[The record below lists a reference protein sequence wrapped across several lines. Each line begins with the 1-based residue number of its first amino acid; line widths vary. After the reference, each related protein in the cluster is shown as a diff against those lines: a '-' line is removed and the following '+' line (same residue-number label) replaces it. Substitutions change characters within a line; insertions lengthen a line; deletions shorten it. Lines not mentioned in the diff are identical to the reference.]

1 MDNEILFLGLLA
13 EGPKHGYEIKRQI
26 EEDLTPNIGL
36 KIKSI
41 YYPLAQMEK
50 IGLIEKEV
58 GREGRFPE
66 KMIYRIT
73 SKGKKKFNE
82 LIEQSFLSVERP
94 FFEID
99 LSYYFLT
106 LVDKTAAKRRLRARC
121 VLLKKIR
128 KELAFLQQAAKNKT
142 LALILQHDLNL
153 VDAEISS
160 THAIV
165 QQI

>member
-1 MDNEILFLGLLA
+1 MDNEILFLGLLV

-41 YYPLAQMEK
+41 YYPLQQMEK
-50 IGLIEKEV
+50 DGLIEKQV

-73 SKGKKKFNE
+73 SKGKKKFDQ
-82 LIEQSFLSVERP
+82 LIEKSFLSVERP
-94 FFEID
+94 FFQID

-106 LVDKTAAKRRLRARC
+106 LVDKVAAKRRLKTR
-121 VLLKKIR
+121 VVILKKIR
-128 KELAFLQQAAKNKT
+128 KELAALQEAAKAKS
-142 LALILQHDLNL
+142 LGLILGHDLKL

-160 THAIV
+160 TQDVI
-165 QQI
+165 QQL

>member
-13 EGPKHGYEIKRQI
+13 EGPKHGYDIKRQI
-26 EEDLTPNIGL
+26 EEDLAPNIGL
-36 KIKSI
+36 RIKSI
-41 YYPLAQMEK
+41 YYPLQQMEK
-50 IGLIEKEV
+50 NGLIEKEV

-73 SKGKKKFNE
+73 SKGKKKFDQ

-94 FFEID
+94 FFDID
-99 LSYYFLT
+99 LSYYFLS
-106 LVDKTAAKRRLRARC
+106 LVDKSAAKRRLSARC

-128 KELAFLQQAAKNKT
+128 KELAVLQKSSKSKS

-153 VDAEISS
+153 VDAEIFS
-160 THAIV
+160 TQEVI